1 MNIYQLTDSDREK
14 IEHTTG
20 PRNVILVVC
29 DYGGDIGCC
38 VDYDSL
44 TSEEFKPYYDAISPL
59 DASRIKEYTPT
70 SPI

>member
-1 MNIYQLTDSDREK
+1 MQIYQLTDAERET

-38 VDYDSL
+38 VDYAAL
-44 TSEEFKPYYDAISPL
+44 ISEEFVLYHDAIAPL
-59 DASRIKEYTPT
+59 DTSRIKEYTPT
-70 SPI
+70 QPE